1 MTNTLPPPPTV
12 AFVPSCVDML
22 FATSPACGTSS
33 ILTGAMRPFGTDGTA
48 WLPHLHSISLYLP
61 SYWDFIPCARI
72 FHTSPGAPPPTLR
85 FNNVS
90 IPGKPW
96 LARPTQEIGFQVTG
110 FESVSEI
117 FLNGSKEEI
126 IMTWDKDGEGRFST
140 GLGPFQR
147 AIPADVTVAN
157 SKDDVVVIGVSRATK
172 TNSQSFVFDYEK
184 EIGLKALQIQT
195 T

>member
-1 MTNTLPPPPTV
+1 MTNTLPPPPTI
-12 AFVPSCVDML
+12 ALVPSCVDVL
-22 FATSPACGTSS
+22 FATSPVYGTCS

-48 WLPHLHSISLYLP
+48 WLPHLHSIYLHLP
-61 SYWDFIPCARI
+61 SCWDFIPCARI

-85 FNNVS
+85 FNNAS

-96 LARPTQEIGFQVTG
+96 LARPTQEIGFQITG

-117 FLNGSKEEI
+117 LLNGTKEEI
-126 IMTWDKDGEGRFST
+126 ILTWDKDGEGRFST

-157 SKDDVVVIGVSRATK
+157 SKDDVVEIGVSHASK
-172 TNSQSFVFDYEK
+172 TSFTSFVFDYEN
-184 EIGLKALQIQT
+184 EIGLNPLQIQT
-195 T
+195 K